1 MPSLKLGNFSQ
12 YLTAGEEIDY
22 IEVRQGEAY
31 VLPFTVSDNQEIPV
45 PIDLTGWT
53 LTTELSS
60 YTAKFIYRASKELS
74 AVSDFTEQ
82 GSQPVVAGLVATV
95 TDAVGGRGV
104 LTIPQQVTTL
114 PAGNVTADGDNTLL
128 SVVTITAT
136 YPTSVNGFSAV
147 RKLMIGLIVRIS

>member
-12 YLTAGEEIDY
+12 YLTAGESIDY

-31 VLPFTVSDNQEIPV
+31 VLPFTVSDNQTIPQ
-45 PIDLTGWT
+45 PIDLTDWI

-60 YTAKFIYRASKELS
+60 YTAKFQYQANNELS

-82 GSQPVVAGLVATV
+82 GSQPTVAGLVAQV
-95 TDAVGGRGV
+95 TDAVLGQGV
-104 LTIPQQVTTL
+104 LTIPTQVTTL

-128 SVVTITAT
+128 NVVTITAS
-136 YPTSVNGFSAV
+136 YPTSVSGFSAV

>member
-1 MPSLKLGNFSQ
+1 MPSLKLGNFHE
-12 YLTAGEEIDY
+12 YFTAGEEIDY

-31 VLPFTVSDNQEIPV
+31 VIPFTVSDNQTIPQ
-45 PIDLTGWT
+45 PIDLTDWI

-60 YTAKFIYRASKELS
+60 YTAKFEYKKSSELS

-82 GSQPVVAGLVATV
+82 GSQPIVVGLVATV
-95 TDAVGGRGV
+95 TNAVAGQGV
-104 LTIPQQVTTL
+104 LTVPSTVTTL

-136 YPTSVNGFSAV
+136 YPTSVVGFNAV
-147 RKLMIGLIVRIS
+147 RKLLVGLIVRIS